1 MGAAEA
7 PTKFVTA
14 GVSPL
19 LVSLGMVG
27 GVFVARWTLPT
38 VLKGTGYVFHDLREK
53 PHLIVWALLAGAL
66 WAVANSLSIFAVRD
80 VGLAIAFPL
89 WNTDSLVGL
98 LWGWLFFRELRGAGS
113 AVKVK
118 VLGGSI
124 TIILGAILLGYAS
137 SLHTAYEAQRSASGI
152 IASLGASVVWG
163 TMFLPYR
170 KAYISGMNPLSFVT
184 IFTVGELITMGSLC
198 LVFHGGMEPLIRDIV
213 AARGAFFWLFLGGFC
228 WVVGDLFANYAAK
241 YVGIGRAAPLMN
253 TNQLWGLAWGVL
265 VFGEFAGQSGMAHV
279 VTIGGSLIVVAGA
292 AAISSAVAPEAE
304 QASRRLA
311 TLRECGRYGLDVER
325 VEASMAGTDPLTD
338 EAPGQRWWDAV
349 IVAAALGIFVFLA
362 TITER
367 PPFAW
372 DLGWAA
378 GLFIAMLVTL
388 FGAGYLLWKQT
399 RFS

>member
-1 MGAAEA
+1 M
-7 PTKFVTA
+7 
-14 GVSPL
+14 
-19 LVSLGMVG
+19 
-27 GVFVARWTLPT
+27 
-38 VLKGTGYVFHDLREK
+38 
-53 PHLIVWALLAGAL
+53 
-66 WAVANSLSIFAVRD
+66 
-80 VGLAIAFPL
+80 
-89 WNTDSLVGL
+89 
-98 LWGWLFFRELRGAGS
+98 
-113 AVKVK
+113 K

-137 SLHTAYEAQRSASGI
+137 SLHTAYEAQRSAAGI

-184 IFTVGELITMGSLC
+184 IFTVGELITMGSLA
-198 LVFHGGMEPLIRDIV
+198 LVFHGGMEPLIQDIV
-213 AARGAFFWLFLGGFC
+213 AARKAFFWLFLGGFC

-265 VFGEFAGQSGMAHV
+265 VFGEFAGQSGMAQA

-311 TLRECGRYGLDVER
+311 TLRECERYGLDVER

-338 EAPGQRWWDAV
+338 EAPGQRWWDGGDRCSGPGDFRLPGDGYGTPAFCV
-349 IVAAALGIFVFLA
+349 GSRVGCRLVHRHASNAFRRRLLALEANTVL
-362 TITER
+362 
-367 PPFAW
+367 
-372 DLGWAA
+372 LGW
-378 GLFIAMLVTL
+378 IP
-388 FGAGYLLWKQT
+388 
-399 RFS
+399 S